1 MIRSWRLLIPRSPRP
16 KGSLSTPPGTPL
28 RLRLRLTLFYGV
40 LSILSGVALLVIM
53 YLLVKGSG
61 DESRATVP
69 NGVRVHVEVGPDGR
83 PAIVP
88 FPPDAPGPPNVP
100 NAPNS
105 PEAPIAPNLRQPRFA
120 VPPIQ
125 ESRADLYNLLILAG
139 IALAIMA
146 LFSIAL
152 GWLIAGRVLR
162 PVRTMTDTLRQIS
175 ARNLHERLAVT
186 GSRNEIKDLGD
197 TIDGLLA
204 RLEVALDGHKRFVAN
219 AAHELRTPLAV
230 EHALLEEPLID
241 PDVTLEHFRSN
252 FERLLAISQQRGR
265 LLESLLTLSGSEHGR
280 EHYQPLELDLVVEQV
295 LRNQRLEVDRLGL
308 QVDPLIVPVRILGD
322 QALIERLV
330 ANVLDN
336 AVHHNHANGWVEIG
350 TRSEPGRVVFFIANS
365 GPVVPPEQV
374 ERLIEPF
381 QRLQRVADDGHHG
394 LGLSIVDAI
403 ASAHDATLTVS
414 ARLTGGLF
422 VEVEFPVAASESATH
437 VTSEKVPAP

>member
-1 MIRSWRLLIPRSPRP
+1 MTRSLRSLIPRLPRR
-16 KGSLSTPPGTPL
+16 KGTSGPPGTPL

-40 LSILSGVALLVIM
+40 LSIASGVALLVIT
-53 YLLVKGSG
+53 YLLINGSG
-61 DESRATVP
+61 DDSRANVP
-69 NGVRVHVEVGPDGR
+69 NIRGEYVELGPDGR
-83 PAIVP
+83 PVIVAV
-88 FPPDAPGPPNVP
+88 PPDAR
-100 NAPNS
+100 
-105 PEAPIAPNLRQPRFA
+105 IAPNGEQPRFA

-125 ESRADLYNLLILAG
+125 ESRDDLYNLLILAG
-139 IALAIMA
+139 IALTIMA
-146 LFSIAL
+146 LVSIVM

-162 PVRTMTDTLRQIS
+162 PVRTMTETLRQIS

-204 RLEVALDGHKRFVAN
+204 RLEVALEGHKRFVAN

-241 PDVTLEHFRSN
+241 PDVTLEDFRSN

-280 EHYQPLELDLVVEQV
+280 EHYQPVDLNLVIEQV
-295 LRNQRLEVDRLGL
+295 LRNQRPEVDRLGL
-308 QVDPLIVPVRILGD
+308 QVDPLIVPVQILGD

-381 QRLQRVADDGHHG
+381 QRLRRVADDGHHG
-394 LGLSIVDAI
+394 LGLSIVNAI
-403 ASAHDATLTVS
+403 AAAHDATLTVS

-422 VEVEFPVAASESATH
+422 VEVDFPVLESDVPSESADEMA
-437 VTSEKVPAP
+437 SEKVPAL